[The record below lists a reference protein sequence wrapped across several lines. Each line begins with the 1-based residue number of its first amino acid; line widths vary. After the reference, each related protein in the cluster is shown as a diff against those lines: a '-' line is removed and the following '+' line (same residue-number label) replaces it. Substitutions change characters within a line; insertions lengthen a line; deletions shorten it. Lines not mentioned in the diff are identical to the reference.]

1 MTHVIIYTLICIFG
15 VIAGLWFASLDDG
28 QRALNALLS
37 VGFFIGAIFVF
48 SRLVAI
54 LSS

>member
-1 MTHVIIYTLICIFG
+1 MTHVIAYTLICIFG

-37 VGFFIGAIFVF
+37 AGFFSGAAFALW
-48 SRLVAI
+48 RVAVI
-54 LSS
+54 LS